1 MAGAGSADSVYG
13 DTGIAIGTVLK
24 AHRARERRGH
34 FAVDLALGRTRA
46 DSAPAYQ
53 VGNKL
58 PGHHIEKL
66 GGGRYAQFIDL
77 QQQATRQLEAVIH
90 PIAAVEVGVGD
101 QPLPAD
107 HRARL
112 LKIGA
117 HHDFQLRLVTFAHAL
132 QAARILHRRINVVDG
147 ARTDHHQQAT
157 VLTVED
163 SLNAAARSGDVSC
176 YFGRH
181 RMPLRQFRGRYQ
193 AFNARGTQF
202 VCFIHWGLKNL
213 FLPRRKCR
221 EVMRITIN
229 QSPLIARAGHDPV

>member
-1 MAGAGSADSVYG
+1 M
-13 DTGIAIGTVLK
+13 
-24 AHRARERRGH
+24 
-34 FAVDLALGRTRA
+34 DLALGRTCA
-46 DSAPAYQ
+46 DCAPAYQ

-107 HRARL
+107 HRAR
-112 LKIGA
+112 
-117 HHDFQLRLVTFAHAL
+117 
-132 QAARILHRRINVVDG
+132 
-147 ARTDHHQQAT
+147 
-157 VLTVED
+157 
-163 SLNAAARSGDVSC
+163 SGDVSC
-176 YFGRH
+176 NFGRH
-181 RMPLRQFRGRYQ
+181 RMPLSQFRGRYQ

-229 QSPLIARAGHDPV
+229 QSLLIARAGHDPV